1 VLTATMG
8 RPEESTVQVIAVQA
22 QMVAAVN
29 GRHVIESDAG
39 HYNRVDRPDLV
50 AKYVRHVAFRR
61 PLTTVFVA
69 AHKAEPRRG

>member
-1 VLTATMG
+1 
-8 RPEESTVQVIAVQA
+8 
-22 QMVAAVN
+22 MVAAVN

-39 HYNRVDRPDLV
+39 HYNHVDRPDLV

-69 AHKAEPRRG
+69 AHKAEP

>member
-1 VLTATMG
+1 MVLLTVTMG
-8 RPEESTVQVIAVQA
+8 RPEESNPRVIAVRA

-29 GRHVIESDAG
+29 GRHESDAG
-39 HYNRVDRPDLV
+39 QYNHVDRPDLV
-50 AKYVRHVAFRR
+50 ANYVRHVAFRH